1 MRKILI
7 ATKNKG
13 KVDDFKVLF
22 EPRGIE
28 VVSLL
33 DLDQTIEDVEE
44 TGQTFSE
51 NAIIKSEAI
60 SNLLQMPVISDDSGL
75 EVDALDGEP
84 GVYSARYAGL
94 EKDDQANIDKV
105 LSNLKGI
112 NENARSA
119 RFVCAIALS
128 EPGKKTLV
136 ERGYCEGS
144 ILKQPCGTNGF
155 GYDPIFKPLGYNCS
169 MAELSPEEKAVISH
183 RGNALRKI
191 SHWLDDQE

>member
-1 MRKILI
+1 MNKILI

-13 KVDDFKVLF
+13 KVEDFKVLF
-22 EPRGIE
+22 EPKGIE

-33 DLDQTIEDVEE
+33 DLDQTINDIEE
-44 TGQTFSE
+44 TGKTFSE
-51 NAIIKSEAI
+51 NAILKSEAI
-60 SNLLQMPVISDDSGL
+60 SSLLQMPVISDDSGL
-75 EVDALDGEP
+75 EVDALDGDP

-105 LSNLKGI
+105 LSNLKDI

-128 EPGKKTLV
+128 EPGKDTSV
-136 ERGYCEGS
+136 ELGYCEGT
-144 ILKQPCGTNGF
+144 ILTERRGKNGF

-169 MAELSPEEKAVISH
+169 MAELSPDEKAAISH

-191 SHWLDDQE
+191 ADWLDKR